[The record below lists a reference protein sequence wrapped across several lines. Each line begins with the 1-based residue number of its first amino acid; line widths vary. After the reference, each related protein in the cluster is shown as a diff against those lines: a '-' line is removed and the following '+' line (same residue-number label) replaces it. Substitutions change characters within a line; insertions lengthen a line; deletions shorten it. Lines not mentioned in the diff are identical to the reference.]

1 MTDDMISKK
10 VAASEMLRWL
20 STYKVVMIFN
30 LFVGIGAY
38 AFSFLNMA
46 SAWVFILATGAYN
59 AFYYKKIA
67 EQEKTLKDKYG
78 DM

>member
-1 MTDDMISKK
+1 MTDDMIYKK
-10 VAASEMLRWL
+10 VAAAEMVRWL
-20 STYKVVMIFN
+20 STYKTVMIFN

-46 SAWVFILATGAYN
+46 SAWVFILASGAYN

-67 EQEKTLKDKYG
+67 EQEKALRDKYG
-78 DM
+78 EL